1 METILTFAWFLKE
14 FKIKSTTNA
23 VCLAPFPRGS
33 NFLPP
38 CSYASIRQF
47 VISDFFTEFPFHSF
61 LLCSTDG
68 SRIPNPKFHKM
79 FHFIWWNFFL
89 QRRKVLNCS
98 LMLKV
103 TLFFSSTI
111 LKYWRD
117 LFSLE
122 VLKNAPVTSP
132 RHDDALG
139 GWYICRQPRIIV
151 FRDALYRQPLLK
163 FSRAGNYR

>member
-1 METILTFAWFLKE
+1 MDLESLIQSFTK
-14 FKIKSTTNA
+14 
-23 VCLAPFPRGS
+23 
-33 NFLPP
+33 
-38 CSYASIRQF
+38 CS
-47 VISDFFTEFPFHSF
+47 ISSDEIFSYKD
-61 LLCSTDG
+61 S
-68 SRIPNPKFHKM
+68 
-79 FHFIWWNFFL
+79 
-89 QRRKVLNCS
+89 KVLNCLS
-98 LMLKV
+98 TLKV
-103 TLFFSSTI
+103 PLFFSSTI